1 MALHR
6 KHKDTE
12 SDYVT
17 VEDKKDE
24 AAEEEL
30 EAEEPK
36 AAEEEPESAEGSG
49 PEEEPESEDVEVTE
63 GDEPEE
69 PVRKKSKSAR
79 KHERKE
85 AKKGSD
91 KDDRKDRA
99 SSRKKPAKLHA
110 GLPTG
115 AWVLIAAAC
124 LVAGILLGRFV
135 FGAGGALSGSVTGKT
150 TVTEGELDDVMGTYT
165 YNGKSHDVTIR
176 DVIELTST
184 LDQAKNDDDTYNMPA
199 ADGVI
204 SAVRNQVL
212 LQEAKNQGI
221 EATDDDVAAYAQEQL
236 GSSDFDTI
244 ASQYG
249 LDKDTVVA
257 MITDSAT
264 MDKLR
269 KSVVTTE
276 TGDMPDAPAEPAE
289 GEESTP
295 TVDYYN
301 YIVDLAGDAWDA
313 DKGTWADPAGTY
325 ATALANYT
333 ISADEG
339 ATYEAAQAAYY
350 VAYQEYSTGATAAN
364 NEWVNY
370 YNQLFANVTVQLNTA
385 ISSAATTTSAS

>member
-1 MALHR
+1 VALNHKR
-6 KHKDTE
+6 KDDE

-17 VEDKKDE
+17 AEDKKDE

-36 AAEEEPESAEGSG
+36 AAEEEPESAEGSE
-49 PEEEPESEDVEVTE
+49 PEEEPESEDVEAAE
-63 GDEPEE
+63 EDEPEE
-69 PVRKKSKSAR
+69 PARKKSKSTR
-79 KHERKE
+79 KHERNE
-85 AKKGSD
+85 AKKGSA
-91 KDDRKDRA
+91 KDERKDRA
-99 SSRKKPAKLHA
+99 ASRKKPAKLRS
-110 GLPTG
+110 GLSTG
-115 AWVLIAAAC
+115 VCVLIAAAC

-135 FGAGGALSGSVTGKT
+135 FGGGGALSGSVTGKT
-150 TVTEGELDDVMGTYT
+150 TVTESELDDVMGTYT

-204 SAVRNQVL
+204 SAARNQVL

-221 EATDDDVAAYAQEQL
+221 EATDEEVADYAQEQL

-249 LDKDTVVA
+249 LDKDTVVS

-301 YIVDLAGDAWDA
+301 YIVELAGDAWDA
-313 DKGTWADPAGTY
+313 DKGTWVDPAGTY

-350 VAYQEYSTGATAAN
+350 VAYQEYSAGATAAN

-370 YNQLFANVTVQLNTA
+370 YNQLFANVTVQLNSA